1 MSCEEQT
8 LDVKPRRIILDPA
21 VKFEIHIDVSKTRIG
36 IRHIPAVLSEER
48 LKDRLELSFSRPSRG
63 GGEVKTVE
71 YDTTSGTGQIT
82 FCNSGVAESLALR
95 GRYSVDLDSEVDV
108 LVEPTSTCALRK
120 FQTFCGTPKRTILLD
135 VIKYVE
141 LEEDVEEDL
150 AEYLEIHFQK
160 SCNNGGE
167 IDIVKH
173 ISGTNTLQAFFCEER
188 EEMNDDL

>member
-1 MSCEEQT
+1 MFFYRSAY
-8 LDVKPRRIILDPA
+8 LILNKRKKLGNNNFD
-21 VKFEIHIDVSKTRIG
+21 K
-36 IRHIPAVLSEER
+36 
-48 LKDRLELSFSRPSRG
+48 
-63 GGEVKTVE
+63 
-71 YDTTSGTGQIT
+71 
-82 FCNSGVAESLALR
+82 LAC
-95 GRYSVDLDSEVDV
+95 DL
-108 LVEPTSTCALRK
+108 

-135 VIKYVE
+135 VIKYVQ

-173 ISGTNTLQAFFCEER
+173 ISGANTLQAFFCEER